1 MDINSSSNNNNNI
14 EHNGQM
20 YIISSENN
28 DNITALEINIPILEE
43 NDNNVNN
50 ESRRSH
56 IEQFINLAQDISNNM
71 EIDDSDIES
80 DQSNIDQS
88 NIDPDYQ
95 YAIRLQEQEYRLA
108 NRNPYI
114 GSTIYNSP
122 LTIRRLGNTN
132 NNPIR
137 TTLNNITNNITSF
150 INNTRNTRN
159 NRNLTNILNSENNA
173 MNIRGIFSNI
183 RNPSTNIHREIF
195 TNLENRLR
203 NYENRH
209 L

>member
-14 EHNGQM
+14 EHDGQM

-56 IEQFINLAQDISNNM
+56 IEQFINFAQDISNNM
-71 EIDDSDIES
+71 DIDDSDIGN

-132 NNPIR
+132 LSNPIR

-203 NYENRH
+203 NYE
-209 L
+209 